1 MGEWRQQQESIVS
14 STFPSA
20 SRFHSAFI
28 RTSLVSVNY
37 HSNNPGEEAIRAHGE
52 DPWERREGVEG
63 GPGHQCDDA
72 RRQDQRQRHQPQTWQ
87 VRHVQGNFK
96 QIVNPPTGIQVVVGN
111 NQGECST
118 DVDVNIMDKPPEVCL
133 SKLHSPYLYVNPLQ
147 IEPNL

>member
-1 MGEWRQQQESIVS
+1 MCWYLCISIQ
-14 STFPSA
+14 TLA
-20 SRFHSAFI
+20 
-28 RTSLVSVNY
+28 
-37 HSNNPGEEAIRAHGE
+37 GKEAIGADSE
-52 DPWERREGVEG
+52 DPRERWQGVEG
-63 GPGHQCDDA
+63 GPGHQRDDA
-72 RRQDQRQRHQPQTWQ
+72 RRQDQRQRDQPQTWQ
-87 VRHVQGNFK
+87 VRHIQGNFK